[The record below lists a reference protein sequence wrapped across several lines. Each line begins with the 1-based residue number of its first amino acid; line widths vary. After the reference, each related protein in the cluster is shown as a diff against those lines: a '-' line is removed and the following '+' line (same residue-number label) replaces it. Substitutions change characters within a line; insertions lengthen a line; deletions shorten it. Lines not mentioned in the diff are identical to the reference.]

1 MLSEWIVEEEGD
13 DARVED
19 GWEQALLLLRYNAG
33 VFCSHTAVAESLAV
47 CASSGVLRVWLLARE
62 QEHTHTQTS
71 TSTHERKWMYTLTYA
86 CKAIYG
92 HRRK

>member
-62 QEHTHTQTS
+62 QEHTHADFHKHPWTKVNVYIDI
-71 TSTHERKWMYTLTYA
+71 RM
-86 CKAIYG
+86 
-92 HRRK
+92 